1 MFSGDCNSQTTNIYN
16 LAKPYTVAYTTI
28 SSSVSRYKHQL
39 SNRTQ
44 NHYSTEVLTTVN
56 TGMYWYTLI
65 ICNTWLY
72 IWVTLRVSYEMPF
85 ASTWVHPRFFGGVRV
100 DPLFSFLCCP
110 IVCFYVTISH
120 KNYVRF
126 VYFQL
131 FLVVRMSYLCYLC
144 VFAHSGV
151 HHILYLFFSSCSQSL
166 SPATDR
172 IRLDA
177 ISKWTPDHP
186 LKTPLAKSS
195 SISIF
200 F

>member
-1 MFSGDCNSQTTNIYN
+1 MSHTAGVLWEAGTYSCKNFWIKLLRIVVLFISAHNSTIMFSGDCNSQTTNIYN

-110 IVCFYVTISH
+110 IVCFYVTIS
-120 KNYVRF
+120 
-126 VYFQL
+126 
-131 FLVVRMSYLCYLC
+131 
-144 VFAHSGV
+144 A
-151 HHILYLFFSSCSQSL
+151 
-166 SPATDR
+166 
-172 IRLDA
+172 
-177 ISKWTPDHP
+177 
-186 LKTPLAKSS
+186 
-195 SISIF
+195 
-200 F
+200 